1 MALDGVHSAEVGKR
15 SGTAAKKN
23 LIDGVQTNVAKGTT
37 TEKDSDG
44 DKIQPSRGA
53 FKTQLHGLRRKA
65 AEDRSYWCQ

>member
-44 DKIQPSRGA
+44 DKIQPSHGA

-65 AEDRSYWCQ
+65 AEDRSYRCQ